1 MKLEERMVARY
12 QGRPI
17 KFYDLEN
24 GHGLRARLMN
34 YGATLISLL
43 VPDRIG
49 CLEDITLG
57 FDNFEDYLGN
67 NPYFGATIGRYAN
80 RIGGARFFLDG
91 KEYLLPRNE
100 GPNHLHG
107 GLKGFD
113 KVIWEA
119 EPVSDSR
126 SIGVRFNYLS
136 PDGQEGYP
144 GNLDCQVTYLL
155 NQNDELHI
163 AYLATTDHPTH
174 VNLTHHSYFNLAG
187 SRRDNILEHVL
198 QILAS
203 RFTPADERL
212 IPTGEIKE
220 VAGTP
225 LDFLKPRSIGQR
237 LNELPAGYDHNFVL
251 VSRGELALAA
261 RVVEP
266 VSGRVMELYTTEPG
280 LQFYSGNFL
289 DGTIK
294 GKGGRPYGRHSG
306 FCLEPQHFPD
316 SPNKPQFPSTLLKPG
331 QVYKSLTV
339 FKFLTD

>member
-1 MKLEERMVARY
+1 MKLEEKTVASY
-12 QGRPI
+12 HGRPI

-24 GHGLRARLMN
+24 QNGLRARLMN

-43 VPDRIG
+43 VPDRTG

-57 FDNFEDYLGN
+57 FDNFEGYLGN

-80 RIGGARFFLDG
+80 RIGGARFFLEG
-91 KEYLLPRNE
+91 KEYPLARNE

-163 AYLATTDHPTH
+163 AYLATTDRPTH
-174 VNLTHHSYFNLAG
+174 VNLTNHSYFNLAG
-187 SRRDNILEHVL
+187 SRKDNILEHIL
-198 QILAS
+198 QIMAS

-220 VAGTP
+220 VAGTA
-225 LDFLKPRSIGQR
+225 LDFLKPMSIGQR
-237 LNELPAGYDHNFVL
+237 LNELPAGHDHNFVL
-251 VSRGELALAA
+251 ASRGELALAA

-266 VSGRVMELYTTEPG
+266 GSGRVMELYTTEPG
-280 LQFYSGNFL
+280 LQFYSGNYL
-289 DGTIK
+289 DGTIT
-294 GKGGRPYGRHSG
+294 GKFGRPYERHSG

-331 QVYKSLTV
+331 EVYKSLTV

>member
-1 MKLEERMVARY
+1 MKLEERTVARY
-12 QGRPI
+12 HGRPV

-24 GHGLRARLMN
+24 EHGLKARLMN

-43 VPDRIG
+43 VPDRTG

-57 FDNFEDYLGN
+57 FYNFEDYLGN
-67 NPYFGATIGRYAN
+67 NPYFGATVGRYAN

-91 KEYLLPRNE
+91 KQYLLPRNE

-119 EPVSDSR
+119 EAVSDSR

-155 NQNDELHI
+155 NRNDELHI
-163 AYLATTDHPTH
+163 AYLATTDRPTH
-174 VNLTHHSYFNLAG
+174 INLTHHSYFNLAG
-187 SRRDNILEHVL
+187 NRKENILEHIL
-198 QILAS
+198 QVMAS
-203 RFTPADERL
+203 RFTPVDESL
-212 IPTGEIKE
+212 IPTGEIRE

-225 LDFLKPRSIGQR
+225 LDFIKPRPIGQR

-251 VSRGELALAA
+251 ASWGELALAA

-266 VSGRVMELYTTEPG
+266 GSGRVMELYTTEPG

-294 GKGGRPYGRHSG
+294 GKDGRPYWRYSG

-331 QVYKSLTV
+331 EVYKSLTV
-339 FKFLTD
+339 FKFLID